1 MAPPGTPPP
10 STAYGP
16 PPQQYAAPPGARP
29 PGAPPVPG
37 PAAPAGPKKPWY
49 QRGPIIAA
57 VVGAVVV
64 LFLCVGG
71 ALWGASAFVS
81 SDYSTGK
88 CIKREAS
95 GDKDRAIPVDCGTD
109 GSYKIIDRAND
120 TTTVEDGSCPP
131 DTTDA
136 FVNFK
141 DEYVLCLRKED

>member
-1 MAPPGTPPP
+1 M
-10 STAYGP
+10 
-16 PPQQYAAPPGARP
+16 
-29 PGAPPVPG
+29 
-37 PAAPAGPKKPWY
+37 
-49 QRGPIIAA
+49 
-57 VVGAVVV
+57 

-71 ALWGASAFVS
+71 ALWGASAVVG

-109 GSYKIIDRAND
+109 DSYKIIDRANG